1 MEENNTPQE
10 NDTPRPKWQI
20 WGARVLLVLVIIG
33 LVRRRE
39 DDYEER

>member
-33 LVRRRE
+33 VLG
-39 DDYEER
+39 YYYWIAYKY